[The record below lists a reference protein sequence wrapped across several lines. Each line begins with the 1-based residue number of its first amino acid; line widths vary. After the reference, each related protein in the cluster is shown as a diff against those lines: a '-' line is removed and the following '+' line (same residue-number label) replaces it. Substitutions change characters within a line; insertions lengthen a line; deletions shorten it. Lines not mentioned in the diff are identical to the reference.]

1 MLFIKLFI
9 SFLLALSGVFL
20 FTVLTVSIWCFY
32 TAQRHSNIKMSFE
45 QFRRVYNLSP
55 SKWYCRDDEYIMER
69 VEYVAEEN
77 GKGVAHKKVSVSMK
91 TYFDFWCLVIWQWK
105 IYKAEKKEE
114 TFKDEIKSL
123 KLLSSMLSKDAEEIQ
138 KRTQEQME
146 TLSKKI
152 EEIHSN
158 S

>member
-9 SFLLALSGVFL
+9 SFLIAICVIFLLSVFI
-20 FTVLTVSIWCFY
+20 TSISMFCS
-32 TAQRHSNIKMSFE
+32 ARKNSNVRISFK
-45 QFRRVYNLSP
+45 QFRRIYNLSP
-55 SKWYCRDDEYIMER
+55 NRWYGSKDKYTMER
-69 VEYVAEEN
+69 VEYIEEEN
-77 GKGVAHKKVSVSMK
+77 GKGVARKKVTVAMK
-91 TYFDFWCLVIWQWK
+91 TYLDFWCLVIWQWK
-105 IYKAEKKEE
+105 MYRAEKKEE
-114 TFKDEIKSL
+114 TFKDEMKGL

-146 TLSKKI
+146 ILSKKI

>member
-1 MLFIKLFI
+1 MVVIKGFIFL
-9 SFLLALSGVFL
+9 LLALSGMFL
-20 FTVLTVSIWCFY
+20 FTVFTVSIWCFY
-32 TAQRHSNIKMSFE
+32 TAQRHSNVKMSFE

-55 SKWYCRDDEYIMER
+55 SKWYCRDEEYIMER
-69 VEYVAEEN
+69 VEYVTEEN
-77 GKGVAHKKVSVSMK
+77 GKGASRKKVSVSMK

-105 IYKAEKKEE
+105 MYRAEKKEE
-114 TFKDEIKSL
+114 TFKDEMKGL